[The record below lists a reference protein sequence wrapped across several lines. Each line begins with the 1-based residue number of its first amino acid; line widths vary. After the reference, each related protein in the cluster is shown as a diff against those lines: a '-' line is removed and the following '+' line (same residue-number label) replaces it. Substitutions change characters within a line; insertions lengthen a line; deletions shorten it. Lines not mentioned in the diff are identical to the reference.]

1 MEHGRSQDRPINL
14 VSKRI
19 NEIAEEKEYLNQ
31 FVEKKYDIEENKQQL
46 EEEIKQQQMNIEV
59 LKELKKVEDIGTL
72 QQEKIKINQNTVK
85 EYQRKI
91 DEMTYSKKDTSNEEK
106 NNKYDFI
113 QLMIVILVI
122 VFSIISVIAIKN
134 DILSAIMIVISM
146 LSAIYLGY
154 TQYKKKIAFHNK
166 KELQNVDNQ
175 KAVAQIE
182 VMQETIKTLQKEE
195 EELIKKSK
203 TQYKEGLEKI
213 RNAYIGIIPI
223 KTIDELLS
231 KKQAGIEI
239 EVANNKI
246 SENKL
251 KIQSIGLDKSNILP
265 KLETLA
271 NLEEEYAKLEEEY
284 QALMFQNEA
293 IELAKQELEKAYYQM
308 KKKVTPKF
316 TNKLSKVMKKISN
329 GKYTNI
335 KLDEKDGLI
344 VEIENG
350 DYIPAYFLS
359 IGTIDQL
366 YLSLRLGA
374 GTEISNEPLPII
386 LDEAFAYYDKERLEN
401 ILEFLHKE
409 YLNRQIIILT
419 CTDREKAIL
428 QENNIEYNEIEL

>member
-1 MEHGRSQDRPINL
+1 MEHGRSQDRPINII
-14 VSKRI
+14 SKRLT
-19 NEIAEEKEYLNQ
+19 EIAEEKEYLNQ

-46 EEEIKQQQMNIEV
+46 EEEVKQQQMNIEV
-59 LKELKKVEDIGTL
+59 LKQLKKIEEQQEIR
-72 QQEKIKINQNTVK
+72 QEKIKINQNTVK

-91 DEMTYSKKDTSNEEK
+91 EEMTYPKKDTLKEEK
-106 NNKYDFI
+106 NRRYDMI
-113 QLMIVILVI
+113 QLIIVVLFIL
-122 VFSIISVIAIKN
+122 FSILSIVVIKN
-134 DILSAIMIVISM
+134 DILSAISIVLAI
-146 LSAIYLGY
+146 LSSIYFGY
-154 TQYKKKIAFHNK
+154 TQYNKKVAFHRK
-166 KELQNVDNQ
+166 KASQNVDNQ

-182 VMQETIKTLQKEE
+182 VMKETIKTLQQEQEELSKQSEITYKEE
-195 EELIKKSK
+195 I
-203 TQYKEGLEKI
+203 EKI
-213 RNAYIGIIPI
+213 RNAYIGVIPI

-265 KLETLA
+265 KLETFA
-271 NLEEEYAKLEEEY
+271 NLEEEYANLEEEY
-284 QALMFQNEA
+284 QALIFQNEA
-293 IELAKQELEKAYYQM
+293 IELAKQELEKAYGQM

-316 TNKLSKVMKKISN
+316 TNQLSKIMKKISN

-350 DYIPAYFLS
+350 DYIPVEYLS

-374 GTEISNEPLPII
+374 GTEISNESLPIM

-401 ILEFLHKE
+401 ILEFLHTE
-409 YLNRQIIILT
+409 YADRQILILT
-419 CTDREKAIL
+419 CTDREKNIL
-428 QENNIEYNEIEL
+428 QEKNISYHEIEL